1 MVGGNQ
7 AVRQPPVDYIE
18 QTRAQY
24 DLLGYPPYGW
34 VESEDAPP
42 WASLEKPLSECRVGL
57 IASGGIYRAGQV
69 AFHHKDDVS
78 FRIID
83 ATTPRDELRITHFA
97 YDQKDARRDPNAVF
111 PLDTLHAL
119 VEEGTIAGISS
130 NAYTFMGGI
139 YSSRRV
145 RDQLAPALADRVIGD
160 EVDVVL
166 LVPV

>member
-1 MVGGNQ
+1 M
-7 AVRQPPVDYIE
+7 RQPPVDYIE

-24 DLLGYPPYGW
+24 ASLGYPPYGW

-83 ATTPRDELRITHFA
+83 STTPRDELRITHFA
-97 YDQKDARRDPNAVF
+97 YDQRDARRDPNAVF
-111 PLDTLHAL
+111 PLDTLYAL
-119 VEEGTIAGISS
+119 VEEGTIGGISPQ
-130 NAYTFMGGI
+130 AYTFMGGI
-139 YSSRRV
+139 YSQRMV
-145 RDQLAPALADRVIGD
+145 REEVAPRFRDFVIHEQADL
-160 EVDVVL
+160 VL

>member
-1 MVGGNQ
+1 M
-7 AVRQPPVDYIE
+7 RQPPVDYIE

-24 DLLGYPPYGW
+24 EALGYPTYAW
-34 VESEDAPP
+34 VENDDTPP
-42 WASLEKPLSECRVGL
+42 WSALETPLNECRVGL

-69 AFHHKDDVS
+69 AFHHKDDLS

-83 ATTPRDELRITHFA
+83 SATSRNELRITHFA
-97 YDQKDARRDPNAVF
+97 YDQRDARRDPNAVF

-119 VEEGTIAGISS
+119 AEEGTIGGLSPQ
-130 NAYTFMGGI
+130 AYTFMGGI

-145 RDQLAPALADRVIGD
+145 RDRLAPALADRVVAD

>member
-1 MVGGNQ
+1 M
-7 AVRQPPVDYIE
+7 RHPPVDYIE

-24 DLLGYPPYGW
+24 DVLGFPPYTW
-34 VESEDAPP
+34 VKNADTPP
-42 WASLEKPLSECRVGL
+42 WAVLDKPLNECRVGL

-69 AFHHKDDVS
+69 AFHYKDDVS

-83 ATTPRDELRITHFA
+83 ATTPSDELRITHFA
-97 YDQKDARRDPNAVF
+97 YDQRDARRDPNAVF

-119 VEEGTIAGISS
+119 VEERTIGGIAPH
-130 NAYTFMGGI
+130 AYTFMGGI
-139 YSSRRV
+139 YSARRV
-145 RDQLAPALADRVIGD
+145 RDQLALALADRVIAD

>member
-1 MVGGNQ
+1 M
-7 AVRQPPVDYIE
+7 RHPPVDYIE

-24 DLLGYPPYGW
+24 DALGFPSYTW
-34 VESEDAPP
+34 VENADTPP
-42 WASLEKPLSECRVGL
+42 WAVLDKPLSECRMGL

-97 YDQKDARRDPNAVF
+97 YDQRDARRDPNAVF
-111 PLDTLHAL
+111 PLDTLQAL
-119 VEEGTIAGISS
+119 VEEGTIAGVGPS
-130 NAYTFMGGI
+130 AYTFMGGI
-139 YSSRRV
+139 YSARRV
-145 RDQLAPALADRVIGD
+145 RDQLAPALAQRVIDD